1 MQANSPTTWL
11 RSGASPEDFPNVP
24 SDPDALER
32 FLAELSRGLAGLS
45 IGKLEKVAG
54 RLPGLL
60 GERVP
65 VDTIVKAL
73 DSASKSELPAHN
85 RLLLGEIAIDFL
97 ILAER
102 WEECVPRLD
111 ELVQVARG
119 VGATEEL
126 AIVLNYRGVCLYRL
140 AKYPRAKADLE
151 ESLRLAE
158 RVGNDRT
165 RARARINLGLVL
177 KEMGLLEDAAGH
189 YREALR
195 LARTVGDDRSLLS
208 CYLNVGNIYKDLER
222 WNEGMNA
229 LQKGIDL
236 AAKLGESREEVRGRL
251 NMGTLILMKGD
262 DPGRAAGIFRKVIS
276 DAGEIGAEQVG
287 SIARSN
293 LALALLKLG
302 KFEESMRESAK
313 SLEEALKGN
322 DPEGVWRAK
331 ANLARAH
338 RDLGEFDKAD
348 GYFKDALLDF
358 DAIRRSL
365 VSDRDRSEFQRNLMD
380 LQGEF
385 VEFGLES
392 RGGEIAFARLARS
405 KSRALVQAMGNEA
418 LSRADQGLDERELLD
433 RVQQTLADM
442 PGTMVLD
449 YFLHKGRLT
458 IFACDAKS
466 VTVHESRGSEK
477 DIKESVAEFAKEIN
491 LFIASRGYREGQWGV
506 ETGPSDAL
514 VELGRILIGPVG
526 ERIGS
531 ANHLIVVPQGVLHQV
546 PFLAL
551 PDEKGRYLVETH
563 ALSLLPASD
572 LVMDVR
578 PPAGSGKSRAIVVR
592 GSREGLA
599 GADREIEALK
609 AVFAESCGILDAA
622 TEAAEFGR
630 MLAGAEIV
638 HFAGHAEFDRSDP
651 YSSALLLEGGGRLSA
666 SDLMSG
672 GMDLSRVRLV
682 ALSACETGLGE
693 VVPGDEV
700 ISVAR
705 AFLAA
710 GASAILVSLW
720 KVSDEATAALMP
732 EFYRGYT
739 SGAQAS
745 DALRASIV
753 SLLSKSRV
761 HPYFFA
767 PFNVLGVR

>member
-1 MQANSPTTWL
+1 MQANSLITWL
-11 RSGASPEDFPNVP
+11 QSGASPEDFPNVP
-24 SDPDALER
+24 LDPDALGR
-32 FLAELSRGLAGLS
+32 FVAELSRGLEGLS
-45 IGKLEKVAG
+45 VSKLENVAGKLS
-54 RLPGLL
+54 GLL
-60 GERVP
+60 GNRVP
-65 VDTIVKAL
+65 VDMIVKAL
-73 DSASKSELPAHN
+73 DSPSRSDLPPLN

-97 ILAER
+97 NIAER

-140 AKYPRAKADLE
+140 ARYALAKADLE

-158 RVGNDRT
+158 RVDNDRR

-177 KEMGLLEDAAGH
+177 KEMGLLEDAAGQ

-195 LARTVGDDRSLLS
+195 LARTIGDNRSLLS

-251 NMGTLILMKGD
+251 NLGTLILMKGD

-276 DAGEIGAEQVG
+276 DAAEIGAEQVG

-302 KFEESMRESAK
+302 KLEESMRESSL

-322 DPEGVWRAK
+322 DSEGVWRAK

-348 GYFKDALLDF
+348 GYFRDALLDF

-365 VSDRDRSEFQRNLMD
+365 LSDRDRSEFQRNLRD
-380 LQGEF
+380 LEGEF

-392 RGGEIAFARLARS
+392 RGGEIAFGRLARS

-418 LSRADQGLDERELLD
+418 LSCSRQGLDERELLD
-433 RVQQTLADM
+433 RIQRTLADM
-442 PGTMVLD
+442 PGTLVLD
-449 YFLHKGRLT
+449 YFLHKGHLR
-458 IFACDAKS
+458 IFACDASS
-466 VTVHESRGSEK
+466 VTVHESPGSEK
-477 DIKESVAEFAKEIN
+477 DIKESVAEFAKEVN
-491 LFIASRGYREGQWGV
+491 LFIASQKYREAQWGV
-506 ETGPSDAL
+506 ETGPPKPL
-514 VELGRILIGPVG
+514 VELGRILLEPVG

-531 ANHLIVVPQGVLHQV
+531 ADHLIIVPQGVLHQV

-551 PDEKGRYLVETH
+551 PDEQGRYLVETH

-572 LVMDVR
+572 FVTGVL
-578 PPAGSGKSRAIVVR
+578 PSAGPGVPRALIVK
-592 GSREGLA
+592 GSREGLK
-599 GADREIEALK
+599 GANREIEALK
-609 AVFAESCGILDAA
+609 EVFGESCGILDAA

-630 MLAGAEIV
+630 ILAGADIV

-672 GMDLSRVRLV
+672 GMDLSGVRLV

-710 GASAILVSLW
+710 GASAILMSLW

-732 EFYRGYT
+732 EFYRGYLG
-739 SGAQAS
+739 GAS
-745 DALRASIV
+745 PSVALRAAI
-753 SLLSKSRV
+753 LSMLSRSRV

-767 PFNVLGVR
+767 PFNVQGVR